1 MTFIKRFLNDE
12 SRATTIEYALM
23 AAGIGLAVAAGI
35 NAFGSNLNTWY
46 SDPASTIGGLSTSIE
61 SSSTGG

>member
-1 MTFIKRFLNDE
+1 MTFIKRFRKDE
-12 SRATTIEYALM
+12 SRAMTIEYALM

-46 SDPASTIGGLSTSIE
+46 SDTASSVGGLSTGIGPGKSG
-61 SSSTGG
+61 S